1 MKQMITFKNVNKY
14 YKDFHALKNIN
25 LSVDEGEVLCI
36 IGPSGSGKS
45 TLIRCINSLEDYD
58 ESGEITVNNSLVRD
72 GKRAKDIRKEVG
84 MVFQNF
90 NLYPH
95 LTILNNVTLAPI
107 RVTGLS
113 QAEANK
119 IANNFLTKVGVGDQ
133 VKKFPYQLSGG
144 QQQRVAIARTLAMQ
158 PKILLFDEPTSSL
171 DPEMVSEVL
180 DVIKNLARTGVTMII
195 ATHEMNFARSVADK
209 IIFMDNG
216 SIIEEGAPVQ
226 IFDNSQEERT
236 QSFLN
241 SVLVKLKFQ

>member
-25 LSVDEGEVLCI
+25 LSVDEGEILCI

-95 LTILNNVTLAPI
+95 LTILDNVTLAPI

-216 SIIEEGAPVQ
+216 SIIEEGDPIQ

-241 SVLVKLKFQ
+241 SVLVK

>member
-25 LSVDEGEVLCI
+25 LSVDEGEILCI

-58 ESGEITVNNSLVRD
+58 ESGEITVNKSIVRD
-72 GKRAKDIRKEVG
+72 GMRVKDIRKEVG

-95 LTILNNVTLAPI
+95 LTILDNVTLAPI

-216 SIIEEGAPVQ
+216 CIIEEGDPVQ

-241 SVLVKLKFQ
+241 SVLVK

>member
-216 SIIEEGAPVQ
+216 SIIEEGDPVQ

-241 SVLVKLKFQ
+241 SVLVK

>member
-1 MKQMITFKNVNKY
+1 MQQMITFKNVNKY

-25 LSVDEGEVLCI
+25 LSVDEGEILCI

-58 ESGEITVNNSLVRD
+58 ESGEITVNNSIVRG
-72 GKRAKDIRKEVG
+72 GKRVKDIRKEVG
-84 MVFQNF
+84 MVFQSF

-95 LTILNNVTLAPI
+95 LTILDNVMLAPM
-107 RVTGLS
+107 RVIGLS
-113 QAEANK
+113 QAEAKK
-119 IANNFLTKVGVGDQ
+119 IANNFLTKVDVGDQ
-133 VKKFPYQLSGG
+133 INKFPYQLSGG
-144 QQQRVAIARTLAMQ
+144 QQQRVAIARALAME

-180 DVIKNLARTGVTMII
+180 DVMKNLAKTGVTMII
-195 ATHEMNFARSVADK
+195 ATHEMRFARSVADK

-216 SIIEEGAPVQ
+216 SIIEEGDPVQ

-241 SVLVKLKFQ
+241 SILVK

>member
-1 MKQMITFKNVNKY
+1 MITFKNVNKY

-95 LTILNNVTLAPI
+95 LTILDNVTLAPI

-216 SIIEEGAPVQ
+216 SIIEEGDPIQ

-241 SVLVKLKFQ
+241 SVLVK

>member
-1 MKQMITFKNVNKY
+1 MRPMISFKNVNKY

-25 LSVDEGEVLCI
+25 LSVYEGEILCI

-45 TLIRCINSLEDYD
+45 TLIRCINKLEDYD
-58 ESGEITVNNSLVRD
+58 DTGEIIVNGSIVREGKSL
-72 GKRAKDIRKEVG
+72 KAIRKEVG
-84 MVFQNF
+84 MVFQSF

-95 LTILNNVTLAPI
+95 LTILDNVTLAPI
-107 RVTGLS
+107 RVSGLS
-113 QAEANK
+113 VVEAKK

-133 VKKFPYQLSGG
+133 IKKYPNQLSGG
-144 QQQRVAIARTLAMQ
+144 QQQRVAIARALAMQ

-171 DPEMVSEVL
+171 DPEMVNEVL
-180 DVIKNLARTGVTMII
+180 DVIKNLANTGVTMII
-195 ATHEMNFARSVADK
+195 ATHEMSFARSVADK

-216 SIIEEGAPVQ
+216 SIIEVGDPVQ

-241 SVLVKLKFQ
+241 SVYVK